1 MGNNM
6 DLDYEMFCYQCEQT
20 ANGKG
25 CTRLGVCGKTPEIAN
40 LQDLLIY
47 QVKGISC
54 YGKVL
59 SELGHPIEKAVIA
72 FIESVLFTTLTNVNF
87 DAEVHVQLLQESQKI
102 KDSLREKVS
111 ASEGSSNLHDSDY
124 CSCHTAQA
132 QYRLPSTK
140 SEMLHD
146 APIAGIMYDKSLDPD
161 IRSLRQT
168 ILYGLKGIS
177 AYGHQ
182 ARELGY
188 CSDQVDS
195 FYITALESLTDDRLT
210 VEELI
215 RMTMRTGEAAIEV
228 MKVLDEANTSVYGNP
243 SPHTVNVHIR
253 KGPFI
258 IVSGHDLKDLEM
270 LLRQTEGTGINIYT
284 HGEML
289 PSHGYE
295 GLKKYP
301 HLVGNFGG
309 AWQDQQKQFDG
320 IPGCIL
326 MTTNCLM
333 RPRESYKDRI
343 YSTNVVGWEGV
354 KYIPKKPDGTKD
366 FSEIIRHALELG
378 GFTQDVEPHEIIVGF
393 GHHATLS
400 YADKI
405 VQAVESG
412 KLRHFFLIGG
422 CDGARPGRNYY
433 TDFAQLVPKNCMIIT
448 LACGKYRFNKMDFGE
463 VAGLP
468 RLLDIG
474 QCNDVYSAIRI
485 ATTLADAFNTDV
497 NGLPLSLIISWYE
510 QKAVADLLALLSLGI
525 RNIYLGPELPAF
537 LSPNVLQYLVD
548 TSTSER
554 SPTRKTI
561 LKPALS
567 RMCRLKALR
576 KRKNTL
582 QRYVC
587 KMSFELPELGSNQQ
601 PHG

>member
-6 DLDYEMFCYQCEQT
+6 DLDYEIFCYQCEQT

-270 LLRQTEGTGINIYT
+270 LLQQTEGTGINIYT

-366 FSEIIRHALELG
+366 FSEIIRHSLELG
-378 GFTQDVEPHEIIVGF
+378 GFTQDVEPHEILVGF

-433 TDFAQLVPKNCMIIT
+433 TDFAQLVPKDCMILT

-485 ATTLADAFNTDV
+485 ATALADAFNTDV

-548 TSTSER
+548 TFH
-554 SPTRKTI
+554 
-561 LKPALS
+561 
-567 RMCRLKALR
+567 LR
-576 KRKNTL
+576 KITN
-582 QRYVC
+582 
-587 KMSFELPELGSNQQ
+587 PEDDIKTCLKQNVQA
-601 PHG
+601 

>member
-270 LLRQTEGTGINIYT
+270 LLQQTEGTGINIYT

-366 FSEIIRHALELG
+366 FSEIIRHSLELG
-378 GFTQDVEPHEIIVGF
+378 GFTQDVEPHEILVGF

-433 TDFAQLVPKNCMIIT
+433 TDFAQLVPKDCMILT

-485 ATTLADAFNTDV
+485 ATALADAFNTDV

-525 RNIYLGPELPAF
+525 RNIYLGQIGRA
-537 LSPNVLQYLVD
+537 SCR
-548 TSTSER
+548 ER
-554 SPTRKTI
+554 
-561 LKPALS
+561 
-567 RMCRLKALR
+567 
-576 KRKNTL
+576 
-582 QRYVC
+582 V
-587 KMSFELPELGSNQQ
+587 
-601 PHG
+601 